1 MFSFGDRRARKGID
15 IELFVF
21 RILGV
26 EIGIVGNGVSKSFL
40 RDLSRLSWA
49 VFLLFV
55 LHGVVHMLVV
65 CAFLRREHDC

>member
-26 EIGIVGNGVSKSFL
+26 EIGVTGDGVSKSFL

-55 LHGVVHMLVV
+55 FAW
-65 CAFLRREHDC
+65 CCTYARRLRVFAP